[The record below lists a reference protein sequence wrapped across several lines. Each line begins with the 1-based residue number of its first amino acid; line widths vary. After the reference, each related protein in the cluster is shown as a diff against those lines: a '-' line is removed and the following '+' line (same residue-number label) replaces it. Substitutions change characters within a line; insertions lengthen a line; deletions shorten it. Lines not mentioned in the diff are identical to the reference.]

1 MLSWI
6 ETKGRTEVGEK
17 QSSGRMQV
25 CGVIKTVLEH
35 GVNACR
41 LSGTYCHILLSCTLK
56 KTHMPVFQWESH
68 LSFGC
73 GRIQVKNCH

>member
-1 MLSWI
+1 MPAHMLFWI

-17 QSSGRMQV
+17 QSPGRMQV

-41 LSGTYCHILLSCTLK
+41 LSGNYCHILLSCTLK
-56 KTHMPVFQWESH
+56 KHTHACFPMGKSSVIWLWQNT
-68 LSFGC
+68 G
-73 GRIQVKNCH
+73 